1 MSDAAT
7 TSFWGLPRRPP
18 YRSALVREQNT
29 CRCDRLVPV
38 GIDLGLVD
46 EQRPAFASHAGVVLP
61 IETDP
66 LAAAAAELDL
76 AVACGLLHRMGP
88 H

>member
-1 MSDAAT
+1 M
-7 TSFWGLPRRPP
+7 
-18 YRSALVREQNT
+18 VREQNT
-29 CRCDRLVPV
+29 CSDRLVPV

-61 IETDP
+61 IKTDT

-76 AVACGLLHRMGP
+76 AADWVAEATRASSPSSMRHPQSRPGSAGRP
-88 H
+88 T